1 LDWWVV
7 DVEVVALDE
16 GDADGEGCLVGFS
29 GSAFGFASVF
39 GFAEVVVL
47 VLEDEDEAVA
57 VAPMTSS
64 ASAN

>member
-1 LDWWVV
+1 
-7 DVEVVALDE
+7 VEVVALDE
-16 GDADGEGCLVGFS
+16 GDADGEGCFVGFS
-29 GSAFGFASVF
+29 GSDFGLASVF
-39 GFAEVVVL
+39 GFAEVEVL